1 MPSLPLTTPATGK
14 AVEGSVRDGALAAL
28 TARMARQEEAAFVE
42 FLKAYRDRLFRY
54 LIVVTRGDEEVTQE
68 AMQQTMLRVV
78 RHIRRFDDED
88 VFWSWLTR
96 LARSAATDHTRK
108 KGRYFAFLARF
119 FSHQDAQKEH
129 SANATEDPSLLDRL
143 EELLPSLS
151 TEDADLVE
159 RKYYLGETSRV
170 IAEQLGTTE
179 KAIESRLVR
188 VRSRLREMLLKEAH
202 HE

>member
-1 MPSLPLTTPATGK
+1 
-14 AVEGSVRDGALAAL
+14 
-28 TARMARQEEAAFVE
+28 MARQEEAAFVE
-42 FLKAYRDRLFRY
+42 FLDGYRDRLFRY

-78 RHIRRFDDED
+78 RHIRRFDDEA

-96 LARSAATDHTRK
+96 LARSAVTDHTRK

-119 FSHQDAQKEH
+119 FSHQFVQKEE

-143 EELLPSLS
+143 EELLPNLS

-159 RKYYLGETSRV
+159 RKYYLGETSRA

-188 VRSRLREMLLKEAH
+188 VRLRLRQMLLKEAH

>member
-1 MPSLPLTTPATGK
+1 MTKPATSK
-14 AVEGSVRDGALAAL
+14 AAEGSVRDGALAAL
-28 TARMARQEEAAFVE
+28 TARMTRQEDAAFVE
-42 FLKAYRDRLFRY
+42 FLDTYRDRLFRY
-54 LIVVTRGDEEVTQE
+54 LIVITRGDEELTQE

-78 RHIRRFDDED
+78 RHIRRFDDKD

-96 LARSAATDHTRK
+96 LARSAVTDHTRK
-108 KGRYFAFLARF
+108 KGRYFAFLTRF
-119 FSHQDAQKEH
+119 FNHQDAQKE
-129 SANATEDPSLLDRL
+129 SSTNATEDPSLLDRL

-151 TEDADLVE
+151 TEDADLVK
-159 RKYYLGETSRV
+159 RKYYLGETSRT

-188 VRSRLREMLLKEAH
+188 IRRRLREMLLKEAQ

>member
-1 MPSLPLTTPATGK
+1 MT
-14 AVEGSVRDGALAAL
+14 
-28 TARMARQEEAAFVE
+28 RQEDAAFVE
-42 FLKAYRDRLFRY
+42 FLDTYRDRLFRY
-54 LIVVTRGDEEVTQE
+54 LIVITRGDEELTQE

-78 RHIRRFDDED
+78 RHIRRFDDKD

-96 LARSAATDHTRK
+96 LARSAVTDHTRK
-108 KGRYFAFLARF
+108 KGRYFAFLTRF
-119 FSHQDAQKEH
+119 FNHQDAQKE
-129 SANATEDPSLLDRL
+129 SSTNATEDPSLLDRL

-151 TEDADLVE
+151 TEDADLVK
-159 RKYYLGETSRV
+159 RKYYLGETSRT

-188 VRSRLREMLLKEAH
+188 IRRRLREMLLKEAQ